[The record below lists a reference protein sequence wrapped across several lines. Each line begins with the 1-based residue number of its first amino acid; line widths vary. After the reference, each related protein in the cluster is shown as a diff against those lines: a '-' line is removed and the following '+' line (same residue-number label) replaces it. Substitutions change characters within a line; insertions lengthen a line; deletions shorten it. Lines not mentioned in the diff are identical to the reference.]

1 MDVFGFPARAR
12 FLDRER
18 DLARLDDWWGGREA
32 NALALYGRRRVG
44 KSWLFRRFADGKPAV
59 VLVADRRAQT
69 PQLDRVAAA
78 LEPLLGVRPALN
90 GVPALLEALY
100 ALAERE
106 RVLAVIDESVSAARQ
121 PERS

>member
-1 MDVFGFPARAR
+1 MDAFRFPARDR
-12 FLDRER
+12 FLNRQADV
-18 DLARLDDWWGGREA
+18 ARMEDWWGGGET

-59 VLVADRRAQT
+59 VLVADRRAQA
-69 PQLDRVAAA
+69 PQLDRFATV

-90 GVPALLEALY
+90 GLPALLEALY

-106 RVLAVIDESVSAARQ
+106 
-121 PERS
+121 